1 MASRANDVALLL
13 SGSPYE
19 RGLTHGRTQKKEIHE
34 VVAQWKAELTQA
46 YSLPANDMIGRFV
59 ERTNF
64 LAAIKTWTPDLFDEI
79 RGIADGCGLDFDT
92 IYAFQCVDELWA
104 NGDRITGEHCTSFGF
119 RGSARGST
127 LLAQT
132 IDVESFRDGY
142 QLVLRIRDEETGG
155 ESLVVSCA
163 GVIGFNGLNR
173 FGVGVC
179 CNAELQLRHAPEGLP
194 VACVLRG
201 VLQQPTAAAAV
212 DFLRRVPHATGQH
225 YLVGDPTQVH
235 SMECSPDTIVE
246 YVPEGISDVVGH
258 TNHPLASHDLEPWY
272 RELLD
277 AHKSYPFLDNSRARL
292 AALEARLRME
302 PTGSRLEQLAEIL
315 RSTDDSLH
323 PICCTRDPGTF
334 YAEIGLFTFAST
346 IAVLCDDPEL
356 HVTLGPPSRAP
367 SHVLR
372 FGD

>member
-19 RGLTHGRTQKKEIHE
+19 RGLTHGRTQKKGIHE
-34 VVAQWKAELTQA
+34 VVALWKAELTQA
-46 YSLPANDMIGRFV
+46 YSLPANDVIGRFV

-79 RGIADGCGLDFDT
+79 RGIADGCELDFDT

-104 NGDRITGEHCTSFGF
+104 NAEQIKGEHCSSLGF
-119 RGSARGST
+119 RGSPKEPA

-142 QLVLRIRDEETGG
+142 QLVLRIRNAETGG

-201 VLQQPTAAAAV
+201 VLQQRSADDALT
-212 DFLRRVPHATGQH
+212 FLKQVPHATGQH
-225 YLVGDPTQVH
+225 YLIGDPTHVR
-235 SMECSPDTIVE
+235 SMECSPNEVAE
-246 YVPEGISDVVGH
+246 FVPEGVGAVIWH
-258 TNHPLASHDLEPWY
+258 TNHPLASQDLEPWY

-277 AHKSYPFLDNSRARL
+277 AGKSYGFLDNSRARL
-292 AALEARLRME
+292 SALEARLEME
-302 PTGSRLEQLAEIL
+302 PDTSRLLQFAEIL
-315 RSTDDSLH
+315 RSADDALH

-346 IAVLCDDPEL
+346 IAVLSDDPEL
-356 HVTLGPPSRAP
+356 HVTLGPPNQAP

>member
-1 MASRANDVALLL
+1 
-13 SGSPYE
+13 
-19 RGLTHGRTQKKEIHE
+19 
-34 VVAQWKAELTQA
+34 
-46 YSLPANDMIGRFV
+46 
-59 ERTNF
+59 
-64 LAAIKTWTPDLFDEI
+64 
-79 RGIADGCGLDFDT
+79 
-92 IYAFQCVDELWA
+92 
-104 NGDRITGEHCTSFGF
+104 
-119 RGSARGST
+119 
-127 LLAQT
+127 
-132 IDVESFRDGY
+132 
-142 QLVLRIRDEETGG
+142 
-155 ESLVVSCA
+155 
-163 GVIGFNGLNR
+163 
-173 FGVGVC
+173 
-179 CNAELQLRHAPEGLP
+179 

-201 VLQQPTAAAAV
+201 VLQQPTATDAV

-292 AALEARLRME
+292 AALDARLRME

-346 IAVLCDDPEL
+346 IAVLCGDPEL
-356 HVTLGPPSRAP
+356 HVTLGPPNRAP